1 MSSAH
6 TNDRQLEEAVM
17 TQPMPCILIVD
28 DELEMRQ
35 LLRELLEEEGY
46 QVEVASDG
54 QDAIDRM
61 GHRDFPVVLTD
72 LRMKGMGGLGL
83 LEHVVRAHP
92 ETNLVM
98 MTAFGTVESAVE
110 AMKQGAF
117 DYLTKPIKTDELL
130 LTIKKALSEAL
141 LRQEVQQLRQHV
153 TREYSFDQILGKS
166 KPMKEIF
173 DLIRRVA
180 DSQTNILITG
190 ESGTGKELVAKA
202 IHFNSQRRGAPF
214 VPVNCAAIPE
224 LLLESELFGHVR
236 GAFTDAKTDKRGL
249 FEEAQGGTLF
259 LDEISE
265 MPMMLQAKLLRA
277 VQEREIRRVGA
288 TKSLS
293 MNVRLIA
300 ATNVK
305 LAEEVKAKRF
315 REDLFYRLNVIEIR
329 LPPLR
334 DRREDI
340 PLLVHGLLHKSL
352 SAQEKQVEGVMESA
366 MARLMDYAWPGN
378 VRELE
383 NVIER
388 AATLTQGNKIT
399 LDDLPSGIREITGEG
414 QIIEDAA
421 EHVMSLEELEHA
433 YIRRILEKMGGN
445 KYQTAH
451 VLGIDRKTLYRKLSE
466 MEAKA

>member
-1 MSSAH
+1 M
-6 TNDRQLEEAVM
+6 TNPVGS
-17 TQPMPCILIVD
+17 ILIVD

-35 LLRELLEEEGY
+35 YLKELLEEEQY
-46 QVEVASDG
+46 HVAVASDG
-54 QDAIDRM
+54 HEALRNLENES
-61 GHRDFPVVLTD
+61 FPVVLTD
-72 LRMKGMGGLGL
+72 LRMKGMNGLGL
-83 LEHVVRAHP
+83 LDQAVRRHP
-92 ETNLVM
+92 ESNLII

-117 DYLTKPIKTDELL
+117 DYLTKPIKAEELL
-130 LTIKKALSEAL
+130 VVVGRALRDAQ
-141 LRQEVQQLRQHV
+141 LRQEVRQLRQQV
-153 TREYSFDQILGKS
+153 SREYAFDQILGRSKS
-166 KPMKEIF
+166 MKEIF

-180 DSQTNILITG
+180 DTQTNILITG

-202 IHFNSQRRGAPF
+202 IHFNSQRKSGPF

-249 FEEAQGGTLF
+249 FEEAQQGTLF

-265 MPMMLQAKLLRA
+265 LPMMLQAKLLRA

-288 TKSLS
+288 TKSTPIH
-293 MNVRLIA
+293 VRLIA

-315 REDLFYRLNVIEIR
+315 REDLYYRLNVIEIR

-334 DRREDI
+334 ERREDI
-340 PLLVHGLLHKSL
+340 PLLAHGLLDKSPT
-352 SAQEKQVEGVMESA
+352 AKEKRVNGVAESA

-388 AATLTQGNKIT
+388 AATLTQGTKIL
-399 LDDLPSGIREITGEG
+399 LDDLPPCIREITGEG
-414 QIIEDAA
+414 QIIEDAV
-421 EHVMSLEELEHA
+421 EQMLPLEKLEHA
-433 YIRRILEKMGGN
+433 YILRILEKMGGN

-451 VLGIDRKTLYRKLSE
+451 ILGIDRKTLYRKLSE
-466 MEAKA
+466 MESRG

>member
-1 MSSAH
+1 M
-6 TNDRQLEEAVM
+6 TN
-17 TQPMPCILIVD
+17 PIGSILVVD

-35 LLRELLEEEGY
+35 YLKELLEEEQY
-46 QVEVASDG
+46 HVAVASDG
-54 QDAIDRM
+54 HEALRNLENES
-61 GHRDFPVVLTD
+61 FPVVLTD
-72 LRMKGMGGLGL
+72 LRMKGMNGLGL
-83 LEHVVRAHP
+83 LDQAVRRHP
-92 ETNLVM
+92 ESNLII

-117 DYLTKPIKTDELL
+117 DYLTKPIKAEELL
-130 LTIKKALSEAL
+130 VVVGRALRDAQ
-141 LRQEVQQLRQHV
+141 LRQEVRQLRQQV
-153 TREYSFDQILGKS
+153 SREYAFDQILGRSKS
-166 KPMKEIF
+166 MKEIF

-180 DSQTNILITG
+180 DTQTNILITG

-202 IHFNSQRRGAPF
+202 IHFNSQRKSGPF

-249 FEEAQGGTLF
+249 FEEAQQGTLF

-265 MPMMLQAKLLRA
+265 LPMMLQAKLLRA

-288 TKSLS
+288 TKSTPIH
-293 MNVRLIA
+293 VRLIA

-315 REDLFYRLNVIEIR
+315 REDLYYRLNVIEIR

-334 DRREDI
+334 ERREDI
-340 PLLVHGLLHKSL
+340 PLLAHGLLDKSPT
-352 SAQEKQVEGVMESA
+352 AKEKRVNGVAESA

-388 AATLTQGNKIT
+388 AATLTQGTKIL
-399 LDDLPSGIREITGEG
+399 LDDLPPCIREITGEG
-414 QIIEDAA
+414 QIIEDAV
-421 EHVMSLEELEHA
+421 EQMLPLEKLEHA
-433 YIRRILEKMGGN
+433 YILRILEKMGGN
-445 KYQTAH
+445 KYHTAH
-451 VLGIDRKTLYRKLSE
+451 ILGIDRKTLYRKLSE
-466 MEAKA
+466 MESRG

>member
-1 MSSAH
+1 M
-6 TNDRQLEEAVM
+6 TNPVGS
-17 TQPMPCILIVD
+17 ILIVD

-35 LLRELLEEEGY
+35 YLKELLEEERFH
-46 QVEVASDG
+46 VAVASDG
-54 QDAIDRM
+54 HEALR
-61 GHRDFPVVLTD
+61 HLENESFSVVLTD
-72 LRMKGMGGLGL
+72 LRMKGMDGLGL
-83 LEHVVRAHP
+83 LEQVVRLHP
-92 ETNLVM
+92 ESNLII

-117 DYLTKPIKTDELL
+117 DYLTKPIKSEELL
-130 LTIKKALSEAL
+130 LVVGRALRDAQ
-141 LRQEVQQLRQHV
+141 LRQEVRQLRQQV
-153 TREYSFDQILGKS
+153 SREYAFDQILGRSKS
-166 KPMKEIF
+166 MKEIF

-180 DSQTNILITG
+180 DTQTNILITG

-202 IHFNSQRRGAPF
+202 IHFNSQRKTGPF

-288 TKSLS
+288 TKSTPIH
-293 MNVRLIA
+293 VRLIA

-315 REDLFYRLNVIEIR
+315 REDLYYRLNVIEIR

-334 DRREDI
+334 ERREDI
-340 PLLVHGLLHKSL
+340 PLLVHGLLDKSPT
-352 SAQEKQVEGVMESA
+352 AKEKGVTGVAESA

-388 AATLTQGNKIT
+388 AATLTQGTKIH
-399 LDDLPSGIREITGEG
+399 LEDLPPCIREITGEG
-414 QIIEDAA
+414 QIIEDAV
-421 EHVMSLEELEHA
+421 EQMLPLDKLEHA
-433 YIRRILEKMGGN
+433 YILRILEKMDGN

-451 VLGIDRKTLYRKLSE
+451 ILGIDRKTLYRKLSE
-466 MEAKA
+466 MESRG

>member
-352 SAQEKQVEGVMESA
+352 SAQEKQVAGVMESA

-433 YIRRILEKMGGN
+433 YIRRVLEKMGGN